1 MIRGLEDAGRQAP
14 FVGLDLCNS
23 FLPGHDEGDRQQG
36 AEHNQRYEN
45 DTGVA
50 GRQPANEREPAAGRA
65 LSAARRRLPVGY
77 TYEGMRTRLRVP
89 VRTATARPP
98 VSRTRPNAVAMP
110 IPKSS
115 HANDVDAG
123 VEATGVDACSVLP

>member
-1 MIRGLEDAGRQAP
+1 MIGGLEDAGRQAP

-23 FLPGHDEGDRQQG
+23 FLRDHDEGDRQRG

-45 DTGVA
+45 VTGVA
-50 GRQPANEREPAAGRA
+50 GRQPANEREPAAGAGSQQRGGF
-65 LSAARRRLPVGY
+65 RWGY
-77 TYEGMRTRLRVP
+77 TYEGMRTCLRVP

-98 VSRTRPNAVAMP
+98 VSRTRPNAAAMP

-115 HANDVDAG
+115 HANDVDAE